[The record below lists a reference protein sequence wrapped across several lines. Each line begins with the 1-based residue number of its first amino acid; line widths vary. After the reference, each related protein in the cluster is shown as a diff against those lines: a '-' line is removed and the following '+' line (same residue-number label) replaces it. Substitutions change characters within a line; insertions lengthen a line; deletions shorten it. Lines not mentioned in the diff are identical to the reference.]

1 MTFYY
6 RKVCCGDYHRAGA
19 PPIVE
24 KNNCYTSP
32 TRLVAYLE
40 PFVRLQKQSIE
51 ELELMNECSGK

>member
-1 MTFYY
+1 M
-6 RKVCCGDYHRAGA
+6 GIISYHRAGA